1 MLPQILLLIWRTV
14 SEYNNINVLLQG
26 RYCQEIGIDANY
38 VAQMFFFNGL
48 ASTISRAVT
57 GRLCDIRRDCPVWIM
72 RVTVFVSGTMVILMT
87 LWSSF
92 KQLLAC
98 FVVYG
103 MMDGAFASSM
113 NILVLSTL
121 SATQKSQGIGFLH
134 FCISIMLVAGPPFGG
149 RLYFELVASFPIPII
164 LIGYFCL
171 F

>member
-1 MLPQILLLIWRTV
+1 MPFTTKLSVKQEPLYTPSFTKCCPRSNFSLGVLLP
-14 SEYNNINVLLQG
+14 LQG
-26 RYCQEIGIDANY
+26 RYCQEIEIDANY

-87 LWSSF
+87 LWSSY

-113 NILVLSTL
+113 NVLVLSTL
-121 SATQKSQGIGFLH
+121 SPKQKSQGIGFLH
-134 FCISIMLVAGPPFGG
+134 FCVSSMLVAGPPFGG
-149 RLYFELVASFPIPII
+149 RL
-164 LIGYFCL
+164 L